1 MTENFAIRVQ
11 GLGKKYTI
19 AHDHRAA
26 PYRSLRDAVMGAARS
41 IFTKSESET
50 REEFWA
56 LQDVSFDVARGE
68 AIGVI
73 GRNGAGKS
81 TFLKILS
88 RITEPSAGE
97 VRVAGRVSSLL
108 EVGTGFHPELTGR
121 ENIYLNGTIL
131 GLTRRE
137 IDARFDEIVAF
148 SGVEQFLDT
157 PVKRYSSGMYT
168 RLAFAVAA
176 HLDSE
181 ILVVDEV
188 LAVGDAEFQ
197 RKCLGR
203 MQDIAGEG
211 RTVLFVSHNMA
222 AIKSLTSR
230 CIVLDRGR
238 IVFDGATDRAIAAYQ
253 SAASVARTPDA
264 AFAGAGLHTR
274 IISAQIVNDLGEA
287 LAIYDV
293 TKPLIIEIVVETDGS
308 PRLSIEAMFTDAQ
321 SVPLG
326 MFSLAHFTDLAL
338 PRAAGRY
345 RIRVSLGPVL
355 LAAGRYHADLYTSVV
370 NSNWDHSVPQALTFE
385 VAWCSPGGNAYNFQQ
400 SSGYGAYALVPHG
413 EVVIE
418 PVLPDA
424 SGALGA
430 DKSPSKRDPAVSAL
444 GSGA

>member
-1 MTENFAIRVQ
+1 MTDDFAIRVQ

-19 AHDHRAA
+19 SHDHRPA

-41 IFTKSESET
+41 MFNKPEAEIK
-50 REEFWA
+50 EEFWA
-56 LQDVSFDVARGE
+56 LRDVSFDIARGE

-137 IDARFDEIVAF
+137 IDARFDDIVAF

-203 MQDIAGEG
+203 MHDIAGEG

-238 IVFDGATDRAIAAYQ
+238 IVFDGATDMAIAAYQ
-253 SAASVARTPDA
+253 SAASVSRAPDA
-264 AFAGAGLHTR
+264 EFAGAGLHTR
-274 IISAQIVNDLGEA
+274 IISAQIVNDLGSAVA
-287 LAIYDV
+287 LYDV
-293 TKPLIIEIVVETDGS
+293 AQALNIEIVVETDGS
-308 PRLSIEAMFTDAQ
+308 PRLSIEAMFNDAQ
-321 SVPLG
+321 SAPLG

-338 PRAAGRY
+338 PKVAGRY
-345 RIRVSLGPVL
+345 RVRVSLGPVL
-355 LAAGRYHADLYTSVV
+355 LAAGRYHVDLYTSVV
-370 NSNWDHSVPQALTFE
+370 NSNWDHIVRDALTFE
-385 VAWCSPGGNAYNFQQ
+385 VAWCSPGGNTHNFQQ
-400 SSGYGAYALVPHG
+400 SSGHGAYALMPHG
-413 EVVIE
+413 DVVIE
-418 PVLPDA
+418 PVLPVISA
-424 SGALGA
+424 VPGA
-430 DKSPSKRDPAVSAL
+430 DGAPSISDPAVFSI
-444 GSGA
+444 GGGA